1 MRVSFSVKFTFLIA
15 SCILVVSLSIFVTT
29 YYYLTRGF
37 DAQVALEL
45 KDKKKSVQAR
55 LDSMMAQALSEA
67 FLMASNLQIAL
78 DIENHDSADLSRI
91 AKRIVE
97 KSSADFL
104 TIADLHGVVVARG
117 HSDKTGDSV
126 LAQQA
131 IQNGLAGRA
140 TVGLEEGTVVKL
152 SVRAGAPIYH
162 GDKVVGALSV
172 GKNLGTNEFVD
183 SVKRDMGLEC
193 TIYKGDTRFTT
204 SLLQDGKRA
213 LGTKVED
220 PVILETVYKQGK
232 ELVERSTIMGKHYD
246 TVYWPIVTSDAK
258 TGSMFFIGKD
268 REAIIQAERGII
280 IGVVG
285 AASLV
290 GLVMV
295 VVGIVLARTLTTP
308 IMTAVSFADHVSRGD
323 LSKTLDVRRSDEIGT
338 LADALRSMVEAI
350 KAKMG
355 EAERKTQEAGVEAER
370 AKKARAEADQ
380 ALAKTE
386 AARQE
391 GMLTAAQA
399 LDSVAMGIG
408 EVSQELARQ
417 VEQTDADMHVQESR
431 TGEAAT
437 AMEQMNATVLEV
449 AKSASEAARQAGQ
462 AKIKAQN
469 GEQVVSRV
477 VEAIG
482 QVDRLA
488 TELESDM
495 ATLGEQARS
504 IGGIMGVIS
513 DIADQTNLLALNAAI
528 EAARAGEAG
537 RGFAVV
543 ADEVRKL
550 AEKTMTATREVG
562 EAIRAIQQSTVSN
575 VDRVKNAAEATKR
588 ATTLAS
594 ESGHALEEIFSLVD
608 ETTGQVQSIAAAAE
622 QQSASSEAIN
632 RIVEEVSRI
641 TAATAG
647 GMREA
652 AQSVMAL
659 SDKADELKNIIESFR
674 GSEPAHSGPRALGS

>member
-1 MRVSFSVKFTFLIA
+1 MKVSFSVKFTFLIA
-15 SCILVVSLSIFVTT
+15 ICILVVSLSIFVTT
-29 YYYLTRGF
+29 YYYLTQGF
-37 DAQVALEL
+37 DKQIALEL

-55 LDSMMAQALSEA
+55 LDSLMTQSLSEA
-67 FLMASNLQIAL
+67 YLMASNLQIAL
-78 DIENHDSADLSRI
+78 DIENHDTADLKRI
-91 AKRIVE
+91 AKLFVE
-97 KSSADFL
+97 KSNADFL
-104 TIADLHGVVVARG
+104 TIADLKGVVVARG
-117 HSDKTGDSV
+117 HSDKSGDSV
-126 LAQQA
+126 LKQMA

-162 GDKVVGALSV
+162 GDTIVGALSV

-193 TIYKGDTRFTT
+193 TIFKGDTRFTT
-204 SLLQDGKRA
+204 SHLDGGKRA
-213 LGTKVED
+213 IGTKIEN
-220 PVILETVYKQGK
+220 PVVMEAVYTQGR
-232 ELVERSTIMGKHYD
+232 EMVARNAVFGRFFDS
-246 TVYWPIVTSDAK
+246 VYWPIVTSDGK
-258 TGSMFFIGKD
+258 PGSMFFIGKD

-280 IGVVG
+280 FGVVG
-285 AASLV
+285 SASLV
-290 GLVMV
+290 GLIMV
-295 VVGIVLARTLTTP
+295 VVGIVLSRTLTKP
-308 IMTAVSFADHVSRGD
+308 IMTAVSFADHVARGE
-323 LSKTLDVRRSDEIGT
+323 LDKKLEVHRSDEIGT
-338 LADALRSMVEAI
+338 LADALRAMVAAI

-355 EAERKTQEAGVEAER
+355 EAERKTQEASVEAER
-370 AKKARAEADQ
+370 AKAARAEADQ
-380 ALAKTE
+380 ALNKAE

-391 GMLTAAQA
+391 GMLAAAQT
-399 LDSVAMGIG
+399 LEGVTFGIG
-408 EVSQELARQ
+408 EVSHELARQ
-417 VEQTDADMHVQESR
+417 IEQTDADMHVQESR

-449 AKSASEAARQAGQ
+449 AKSAAAAANQAGQ
-462 AKIKAQN
+462 AKTKAQD
-469 GEQVVSRV
+469 GERVVGRV

-495 ATLGEQARS
+495 VTLGDQARS

-550 AEKTMTATREVG
+550 AEKTMAATKEVG
-562 EAIRAIQQSTVSN
+562 EAIRTIQEGTVSN
-575 VDRVKNAAEATKR
+575 VDRVKNAAEAVKR
-588 ATTLAS
+588 ATALAS
-594 ESGHALEEIFSLVD
+594 ESGQALEEIFSLVD
-608 ETTGQVQSIAAAAE
+608 ETTGQVQSIATAAE
-622 QQSASSEAIN
+622 QQSASSEEIN

-659 SDKADELKNIIESFR
+659 SDKAEELKTIIESFR
-674 GSEPAHSGPRALGS
+674 GQDQAEAGPRALGR